1 MRYRAMTIGTLAV
14 TAALTLLSANDTDPN
29 DTSWSSDRTATL
41 EHTAGDHQF
50 VTSAAADST
59 NAISGAPDTSW
70 AGPVLG

>member
-41 EHTAGDHQF
+41 DHTATTQQF

-59 NAISGAPDTSW
+59 NTVAGAPDTSW
-70 AGPVLG
+70 AGPVLD